1 MIRATIWIAS
11 PTLLSSVVLVVLK
24 PRSLMMIVEKLLT
37 TPIDIWILADV
48 ESKTTGLS
56 KKLDKRTVGN
66 GSCED

>member
-1 MIRATIWIAS
+1 
-11 PTLLSSVVLVVLK
+11 
-24 PRSLMMIVEKLLT
+24 MMIVEKLLT

-66 GSCED
+66 GSCEDWGKEKYDFGIFDYYQEQNSI